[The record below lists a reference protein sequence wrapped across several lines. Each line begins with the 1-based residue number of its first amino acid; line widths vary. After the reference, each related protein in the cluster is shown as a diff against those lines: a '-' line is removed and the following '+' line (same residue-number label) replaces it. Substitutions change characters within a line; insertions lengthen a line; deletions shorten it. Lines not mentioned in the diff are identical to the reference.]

1 MAYNAQKNA
10 VFFERLKNWGVAMQN
25 LREEAARLQDVFN
38 QEARPGGQDH
48 EDYVDTDIATKA
60 EVIGLYSYMTE
71 FRQFNDGNG
80 PADAGKLQVARWGQL
95 MPFIDTT
102 PA

>member
-1 MAYNAQKNA
+1 MSYNPNKNT
-10 VFFERLKNWGVAMQN
+10 VFFDRLKNWAVAAQN
-25 LREEAARLQDVFN
+25 LREEAARLQDIFN
-38 QEARPGGQDH
+38 QEARPGGSD
-48 EDYVDTDIATKA
+48 DPAYVDTAIATKA

-95 MPFIDTT
+95 IPFTDTT